1 MHNLKKMKKIT
12 IVLSI
17 IILSAFRVLAQQK
30 ILTLTLEQTIAIASN
45 SSLQAFVSKNLYLSS
60 YWQYKS
66 YKAARLPSLSLN
78 TTPISYSKDFTKRYI
93 SDQNIDEYR
102 KQQSLSSNGS
112 LALTQNIDLTGGSIF
127 VDSELGYMKN
137 FGLMNSTQFTVVP
150 LRIGYQQSLLGYNG
164 FKWEKKTEPLKYE
177 NAKRKFL
184 YQTEEISETCIQ
196 YFFNLASAQVE
207 YLRAKENLG
216 STDTL
221 YQIGLKRFEIAA
233 IPKAELLTLQLD
245 ALNAKN
251 SYRNAQTNLNKAMSA
266 LVTFLNLGNGT
277 EIKLVLPEKLNTVQI
292 SADVA
297 LQNSRTN
304 NPTYLENKTDI
315 LDGEKQV
322 DQTSKQLLYN
332 ASVYASVGFNNVA
345 EKWSM
350 AYTNPVRQDIISVGL
365 NIPILDWG
373 IRKGKVN
380 MAKNNLNVIKI
391 SGKQKE
397 IALEQDV
404 VNTVQDFNI
413 QQDVITS
420 AETATSIADLAYEAT
435 KERFI
440 IGENDISALTL
451 SLNRQTEA
459 KRNYIEAL
467 KNYWSSYYKIR
478 KLTLFDFEKQTS
490 LLVKFDNLMKVR

>member
-1 MHNLKKMKKIT
+1 MKKYI

-17 IILSAFRVLAQQK
+17 IILSAFSVLSQQK
-30 ILTLTLEQTIAIASN
+30 VLTLTLEQTIALASD

-60 YWQYKS
+60 YWQYQS
-66 YKAARLPSLSLN
+66 HKAARLPSLTLN
-78 TTPISYSKDFTKRYI
+78 TTPISYNNTFVKRYD
-93 SDQNIDEYR
+93 SEQNVDVYR
-102 KQQSLSSNGS
+102 QQKSLYSYGS
-112 LALTQNIDLTGGSIF
+112 LVLSQNVDLTGGSIF
-127 VDSELGYMKN
+127 ANSDIGFIKN
-137 FGLMNSTQFTVVP
+137 YGDLSSTQFTVIP
-150 LRIGYQQSLLGYNG
+150 LQIGYQQNLLGYNS

-207 YLRAKENLG
+207 YTRAIKNLS

-221 YQIGLKRFEIAA
+221 YQIGLKRFAIAS

-251 SYRNAQTNLNKAMSA
+251 SLRNAQISLNKSMSA
-266 LVTFLNLGNGT
+266 LVTFLNMEKGT
-277 EIKLVLPEKLNTVQI
+277 EIKLLLPEKLNSMQI
-292 SADVA
+292 LADVA
-297 LQNSRTN
+297 LQYSRAN

-332 ASVYASVGFNNVA
+332 ASIYASVGFNNVA
-345 EKWSM
+345 EKWNM
-350 AYTNPVRQDIISVGL
+350 AYKNPVRQDIISVGL

-373 IRKGKVN
+373 VRKGRVN
-380 MAKNNLNVIKI
+380 MAKNSLNVIKI

-404 VNTVQDFNI
+404 INTLQDFSV
-413 QQDVITS
+413 QQDVISS
-420 AETATSIADLAYEAT
+420 AETATGIADLAYQAT

-490 LLVKFDNLMKVR
+490 LLVKFDNLMKVRR

>member
-1 MHNLKKMKKIT
+1 MKKI
-12 IVLSI
+12 IIALSI
-17 IILSAFRVLAQQK
+17 ITLSVFNVQAQQEA
-30 ILTLTLEQTIAIASN
+30 LTLTLEQTIAIASD

-78 TTPISYSKDFTKRYI
+78 TTPVSYSKDFTKRYI
-93 SDQNIDEYR
+93 SDQNIDAYR
-102 KQQSLSSNGS
+102 QQQSLSSNGS

-127 VDSELGYMKN
+127 INSELGYMKN
-137 FGLMNSTQFTVVP
+137 YGLLNSTQFTVVP

-184 YQTEEISETCIQ
+184 YQTEEISEACIQ
-196 YFFNLASAQVE
+196 YFFSLASAQVE
-207 YLRAKENLG
+207 YKRAMENLG

-221 YQIGLKRFEIAA
+221 YQIGQKRFAIAA

-251 SYRNAQTNLNKAMSA
+251 SFRNAQTNLSKAMSA
-266 LVTFLNLGNGT
+266 LVTFLNLEKGT
-277 EIKLVLPEKLNTVQI
+277 EIKLLLPEKFNSVQI
-292 SADVA
+292 LADVA
-297 LQNSRTN
+297 LQNSRAN
-304 NPTYLENKTDI
+304 NPTFLDNRTDI

-322 DQTSKQLLYN
+322 DLTSKQLLYN

-345 EKWSM
+345 EKWNM
-350 AYTNPVRQDIISVGL
+350 AYINPVRQDIISIGL

-380 MAKNNLNVIKI
+380 MARNNLNVIKI
-391 SGKQKE
+391 SGKQRE

-404 VNTVQDFNI
+404 INTVQDFSV

-420 AETATSIADLAYEAT
+420 AETATGIADLAYLAT

-467 KNYWSSYYKIR
+467 KNYWLSYYKIR
-478 KLTLFDFEKQTS
+478 KLTLFDFEKQSS
-490 LLVKFDNLMKVR
+490 LLVKFDSLMKVR

>member
-1 MHNLKKMKKIT
+1 MNK
-12 IVLSI
+12 I
-17 IILSAFRVLAQQK
+17 IITLIISAISVCGIFAQQK
-30 ILTLTLEQTIAIASN
+30 VLTLTLEQTIAIASD

-60 YWQYKS
+60 YWQYQS

-78 TTPISYSKDFTKRYI
+78 TTPISYNNTFVKRYD
-93 SDQNIDEYR
+93 SEQNVDVYR
-102 KQQSLSSNGS
+102 QQKSLYSYGS
-112 LALTQNIDLTGGSIF
+112 LALSQNIDLTGGSVF
-127 VDSELGYMKN
+127 VNSDMGWIKN
-137 FGLMNSTQFTVVP
+137 FGDLNSSQFTVIP
-150 LRIGYQQSLLGYNG
+150 LQIGYQQSLLGYNG

-196 YFFNLASAQVE
+196 YFFNLASAQIE
-207 YLRAKENLG
+207 YKRAIENLG

-221 YQIGLKRFEIAA
+221 YQIGQKRFAIAA

-251 SYRNAQTNLNKAMSA
+251 SLRNAQTNLSKAISA
-266 LVTFLNLGNGT
+266 LVTFLNLEKGT
-277 EIKLVLPEKLNTVQI
+277 EIELLLPEKLNTLQI
-292 SADVA
+292 LVDIA
-297 LQNSRTN
+297 LQHSRAN
-304 NPTYLENKTDI
+304 NPIYLENKTDV

-332 ASVYASVGFNNVA
+332 ASIYASVGFNNVA
-345 EKWSM
+345 EKLNM
-350 AYTNPVRQDIISVGL
+350 AYTNPLRQDIITLGL

-373 IRKGKVN
+373 VRKGKVN

-391 SGKQKE
+391 SAKQKE
-397 IALEQDV
+397 ISLEQDV
-404 VNTVQDFNI
+404 FNTVQDFSV

-420 AETATSIADLAYEAT
+420 AEKATSIADLAYLAT

-467 KNYWSSYYKIR
+467 KNYWLSYYKIR
-478 KLTLFDFEKQTS
+478 KLTLFDFEKQSS
-490 LLVKFDNLMKVR
+490 LLVKFDSLMKVR

>member
-1 MHNLKKMKKIT
+1 MNK
-12 IVLSI
+12 I
-17 IILSAFRVLAQQK
+17 IITLIISAISVCDIFAQQK
-30 ILTLTLEQTIAIASN
+30 VLKLTLEQTIAIASD

-60 YWQYKS
+60 YWQYKTF
-66 YKAARLPSLSLN
+66 KAARLPSLSLN
-78 TTPISYSKDFTKRYI
+78 TTPISYNNTFVKRYD
-93 SDQNIDEYR
+93 SEQNVDVYR
-102 KQQSLSSNGS
+102 QQKSLYAYGS
-112 LALTQNIDLTGGSIF
+112 LVLNQNIDLTGGSIF
-127 VDSELGYMKN
+127 VNSDMGWIKN
-137 FGLMNSTQFTVVP
+137 FGDLNSSQFTVIP
-150 LRIGYQQSLLGYNG
+150 LQIGYQQNLLGYNG

-184 YQTEEISETCIQ
+184 FQTEEISETCIQ
-196 YFFNLASAQVE
+196 YFFNLASAQIE
-207 YLRAKENLG
+207 YKRSIENLS

-221 YQIGLKRFEIAA
+221 YQIGQKRFAIAA

-251 SYRNAQTNLNKAMSA
+251 SLRNAQTNLSKAISA
-266 LVTFLNLGNGT
+266 LVTFLNLEKGT
-277 EIKLVLPEKLNTVQI
+277 EIELLLPEKLNTLQI
-292 SADVA
+292 LVDIA
-297 LQNSRTN
+297 LQHSRAN

-332 ASVYASVGFNNVA
+332 ASIYASVGFNNVA
-345 EKWSM
+345 EKWNM
-350 AYTNPVRQDIISVGL
+350 AYTNPIRQDIISVGL

-373 IRKGKVN
+373 VRKGRVN

-404 VNTVQDFNI
+404 VNTIQDFSI
-413 QQDVITS
+413 QQDVISS
-420 AETATSIADLAYEAT
+420 AETATGIADLAYQAT

-467 KNYWSSYYKIR
+467 KNYWLSYYKIR
-478 KLTLFDFEKQTS
+478 KLTLFDFEKQSS
-490 LLVKFDNLMKVR
+490 LLVKFDSLMKVR

>member
-1 MHNLKKMKKIT
+1 MKNTI
-12 IVLSI
+12 IVLII
-17 IILSAFRVLAQQK
+17 IILSVFSITAQQREL
-30 ILTLTLEQTIAIASN
+30 ILTLEQTIAIASD

-78 TTPISYSKDFTKRYI
+78 TTPISYNNTFIKRYD
-93 SDQNIDEYR
+93 SEQNVDVYRQQKSLYSYGGLVLSQNIDF
-102 KQQSLSSNGS
+102 
-112 LALTQNIDLTGGSIF
+112 TGGSIF
-127 VDSELGYMKN
+127 ANSDFGFIKNYGEL
-137 FGLMNSTQFTVVP
+137 NSTQFTVIP
-150 LRIGYQQSLLGYNG
+150 IQIGYQQNLLGYNS
-164 FKWEKKTEPLKYE
+164 FKWERKTEPLKYE

-184 YQTEEISETCIQ
+184 FQTEEISETCIQ
-196 YFFNLASAQVE
+196 YFFNLASAQIE
-207 YLRAKENLG
+207 YTRAIKNLG

-221 YQIGLKRFEIAA
+221 YQIGQKRFEIAA

-251 SYRNAQTNLNKAMSA
+251 SLRNAQTSLTKAMSA
-266 LVTFLNLGNGT
+266 LVTFLNLEKET
-277 EIKLVLPEKLNTVQI
+277 EIKLLLPEKLNSLQI
-292 SADVA
+292 LADVA
-297 LQNSRTN
+297 LQHSRAN
-304 NPTYLENKTDI
+304 NPTYLENRTDI

-322 DQTSKQLLYN
+322 DQTSKQLLFN

-345 EKWSM
+345 EKWNM
-350 AYTNPVRQDIISVGL
+350 AYKNPVRQDIITLGL

-397 IALEQDV
+397 IALEQDI
-404 VNTVQDFNI
+404 VNTVQDFSV

-420 AETATSIADLAYEAT
+420 AETATGIADLAYQAT

-467 KNYWSSYYKIR
+467 KNYWLSYYKIR
-478 KLTLFDFEKQTS
+478 KLTLFDFEKQTT
-490 LLVKFDNLMKVR
+490 LLVKFDSLMKVR

>member
-1 MHNLKKMKKIT
+1 MKKTT
-12 IVLSI
+12 IILII
-17 IILSAFRVLAQQK
+17 IILLALNALAQQK
-30 ILTLTLEQTIAIASN
+30 ALTLTLEQTITIASD

-93 SDQNIDEYR
+93 SDQNIDAYR
-102 KQQSLSSNGS
+102 QQQSLSSNGS

-137 FGLMNSTQFTVVP
+137 YGLMNSTQFTVVP

-266 LVTFLNLGNGT
+266 LVTFLNLENGT
-277 EIKLVLPEKLNTVQI
+277 EIKLVLPEKLNTMQI

-297 LQNSRTN
+297 LQNSKTN

-322 DQTSKQLLYN
+322 DQMSKQLLYN
-332 ASVYASVGFNNVA
+332 ASIYASVGFNNVA
-345 EKWSM
+345 EKWNM
-350 AYTNPVRQDIISVGL
+350 AYTNPVRQDIVSVGL

-404 VNTVQDFNI
+404 VNTVQDFSV

-420 AETATSIADLAYEAT
+420 AETATGIADLAYQAT

-467 KNYWSSYYKIR
+467 KNYWLSYYKVR

-490 LLVKFDNLMKVR
+490 LLVKFDQLMKVR

>member
-1 MHNLKKMKKIT
+1 MKKIV
-12 IVLSI
+12 IILSI
-17 IILSAFRVLAQQK
+17 IALSAFDVSAQQK
-30 ILTLTLEQTIAIASN
+30 VLTLTLEQTIALASD

-66 YKAARLPSLSLN
+66 YKAARLPSLTLN

-102 KQQSLSSNGS
+102 QQQSLSSNGS

-127 VDSELGYMKN
+127 VNSELGYMKN
-137 FGLMNSTQFTVVP
+137 YGVLNSTQFTVVP

-164 FKWEKKTEPLKYE
+164 FKWEKKTEPLRYE

-184 YQTEEISETCIQ
+184 YQTEEISESCIQ

-207 YLRAKENLG
+207 YTRAMENLG

-221 YQIGLKRFEIAA
+221 YQIGQKRFAIAA

-251 SYRNAQTNLNKAMSA
+251 SFRNAQTNLSKAMSA
-266 LVTFLNLGNGT
+266 LVTFLNLEKGT
-277 EIKLVLPEKLNTVQI
+277 EIKLLLPDKLNALQI

-297 LQNSRTN
+297 LQHSREN
-304 NPTYLENKTDI
+304 NPTYLDNRTDI

-332 ASVYASVGFNNVA
+332 ASVYASIGFNNVA

-373 IRKGKVN
+373 VRKGRVN
-380 MAKNNLNVIKI
+380 MAKNSLNVVKI

-404 VNTVQDFNI
+404 VNTVQDFSV
-413 QQDVITS
+413 QQNVITS
-420 AETATSIADLAYEAT
+420 AETATGIADLAYEAT

-467 KNYWSSYYKIR
+467 KNYWLSYYKIR

-490 LLVKFDNLMKVR
+490 LLLKFDNLMKVRR